1 MNTKNI
7 FQSIKI
13 SCLAI
18 VMLAVSGCQDW
29 LDVNKSLDNPVVSTY
44 TQTLPLLIFYA
55 SQLTYDHAEYG
66 TYFSQALTTGGR
78 AQQSDYGYKNGWEL
92 ITRMN
97 RHPQWRRH
105 FFDIGA
111 NSAALFEMAE
121 AENVRNFMLV
131 LRTIKLYSTMLTTDC
146 FGDIP
151 HSQVYKSSAPPYD
164 TQASIYE
171 WMYQEADDLIALY
184 SDPTWTDNS
193 NPNNMNKTINKE
205 MDRMFEGDMGKWGAF
220 TKALK
225 ARLLLRKLPNWD
237 NTPAA
242 CDRIIAAVDAA
253 LNDPNYADA
262 LYQYPGGMA
271 ESCCPW
277 GPAQPKLNIGW
288 PQARENLLNAAIP
301 SRFFLEGILGAYSA
315 WRQTRGHALDPRAA
329 KLMVERREGSSILP
343 MCFLDNNIGMNVSM
357 KIDQYPN
364 LYYAASGGNPF
375 TRDDGYILLI
385 SKEEL
390 LFIKAEAQYWK
401 NDINDSYE
409 TTKEAVLLNFERL
422 EAMPTIG
429 TSTSAT
435 ETAWHNRFF
444 TVKLPGATT
453 FTIADLMQQK
463 YVAMYLQPEQWTDM
477 RRYNYSSKTNGIQY
491 NGTFVYTVTT
501 VHDKSARV
509 DPGNF
514 SVEYSLTRPY
524 NLYEPYWNTPDN
536 IGFNAKFSPNAW
548 ITRLNY
554 DPETE
559 EKYNRKELERL
570 GAYRNPD
577 WLKKRMIWAY
587 KNNSYVTAAD
597 DTPWK

>member
-7 FQSIKI
+7 FQSIKFF
-13 SCLAI
+13 CLA
-18 VMLAVSGCQDW
+18 VVLLAVSGCQDW
-29 LDVNKSLDNPVVSTY
+29 LDVNKSLDNPVVPTY
-44 TQTLPLLIFYA
+44 TQTLPLLIFYS

-66 TYFSQALTTGGR
+66 VYLSQALTTGGR
-78 AQQSDYGYKNGWEL
+78 SQQGSYGYKQGWEML
-92 ITRMN
+92 TMN

-121 AENVRNFMLV
+121 EENVRNFMLI

-151 HSQVYKSSAPPYD
+151 HSLVYKSSAPPYD

-184 SDPTWTDNS
+184 NDPTWTDNS

-237 NTPAA
+237 NTPAT

-262 LYQYPGGMA
+262 LYQYPGGMS

-288 PQARENLLNAAIP
+288 AQARDNLLNSAIP
-301 SRFFLEGILGAYSA
+301 SRFFAEAILGVYSS
-315 WRQTRGHALDPRAA
+315 WNTNRGHALDPRAA
-329 KLMVERREGSSILP
+329 KLMAERRDGSILP
-343 MCFLDNNIGMNVSM
+343 MYFLENNIGMNASM
-357 KIDQYPN
+357 KIEQYPN
-364 LYYAASGGNPF
+364 LYYEAQGGNPY
-375 TRDDGYILLI
+375 TKDNGYILLM
-385 SKEEL
+385 SEEEL

-401 NDINDSYE
+401 NDINAAYE
-409 TTKEAVLLNFERL
+409 TTKEAVLLNFKRL
-422 EAMPTIG
+422 EAMPT
-429 TSTSAT
+429 SNRQT
-435 ETAWHNRFF
+435 EWHNRFF
-444 TVKLPGATT
+444 DIKLPGATT

-463 YVAMYLQPEQWTDM
+463 YVAMYLLPEQWTDM

-491 NGTFVYTVTT
+491 NGTFVYTVMNIHNKAFGYTPAT
-501 VHDKSARV
+501 
-509 DPGNF
+509 F
-514 SVEYSLTRPY
+514 TEEFSLTRPY
-524 NLYEPYWNTPDN
+524 NLYEPYWNTPDD
-536 IGFNAKFSPNAW
+536 IGNNANFSPNAW

-559 EKYNRKELERL
+559 DKYNRNELERL

-587 KNNSYVTAAD
+587 KNNSYVTTAD